1 MKMMRVAVM
10 MMAVSAWIVSPVAAA
25 GPHGGGGTH
34 GSSGSSG
41 NAGGAVRGLDR
52 AEDVAAPQGQKG
64 IENAEQKIEP
74 KDNPRNPNSKD
85 KDKDTDTT
93 KQISPKSPK

>member
-1 MKMMRVAVM
+1 MKMTRVAVM
-10 MMAVSAWIVSPVAAA
+10 MMAVSAWIASPVAAA
-25 GPHGGGGTH
+25 GSHGGGTH
-34 GSSGSSG
+34 GSSGSPG